1 MCETAGNSLNVT
13 TVIYFRSN
21 TCYLYQCYPFRKKTQ
36 LVEMNKMV
44 TAFPCFN
51 NTYWQK
57 SIQNR
62 GKGKSK
68 KKTVFKYSL
77 LFLYMTISVFEYN
90 FKIDRAYVE
99 VWRHAYII
107 IFQGKMLL
115 VFWYVYTYQCMCIP
129 YIPICC
135 TLVKFNNIYS

>member
-1 MCETAGNSLNVT
+1 MWETAGNSMNVT

-77 LFLYMTISVFEYN
+77 LFLYMTISVWVQFQ
-90 FKIDRAYVE
+90 DRQSIRWNLETCIY
-99 VWRHAYII
+99 HYIPRQNAACFLI
-107 IFQGKMLL
+107 CIHIPM
-115 VFWYVYTYQCMCIP
+115 YVYT
-129 YIPICC
+129 
-135 TLVKFNNIYS
+135 IYTNMLHPGQIQ